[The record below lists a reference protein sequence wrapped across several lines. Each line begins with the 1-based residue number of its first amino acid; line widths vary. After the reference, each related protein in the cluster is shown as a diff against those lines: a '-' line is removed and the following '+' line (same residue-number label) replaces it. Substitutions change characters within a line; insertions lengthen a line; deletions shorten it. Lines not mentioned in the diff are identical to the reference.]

1 MPKSPISDDS
11 STVGGDLWEV
21 QDILAQRLTLSGE
34 IEYLVVW
41 RSTWTAADLVKDG
54 PVLRHWHEAAKFKTG
69 GSMAITLPVVR
80 GTQLFSDCRQICLKW
95 AALGGATDSRSVLG
109 AVCALPDV
117 PADVL
122 NANPVVGPRKQLGS
136 TAKRVR
142 REVGC
147 VSLLLLCGSPCC
159 IGSCVENISQCVQ

>member
-1 MPKSPISDDS
+1 MPKSPIPDDS
-11 STVGGDLWEV
+11 STVEGDLWEV

-80 GTQLFSDCRQICLKW
+80 GTQLFSDCRQICLKR
-95 AALGGATDSRSVLG
+95 AALGNATDSRSVLG
-109 AVCALPDV
+109 AACASPRVPDH
-117 PADVL
+117 
-122 NANPVVGPRKQLGS
+122 NANLVVGPRKQLGS
-136 TAKRVR
+136 AAKRVSR
-142 REVGC
+142 
-147 VSLLLLCGSPCC
+147 
-159 IGSCVENISQCVQ
+159 N